1 MKKYS
6 SLLTIFVA
14 LLLVFTSCATIFLG
28 STQKVN
34 LESNPPYAQ
43 VYLNG
48 ENTGRT
54 TPCQIE
60 VTRRVKASEHNRKRE
75 QVYRFAK
82 EGYHDLEVKDEG
94 SIHWLYVLDWFYY
107 LVPGVIDL
115 ASGATHHYDRNVNV
129 ALNPVDGFKPKPT
142 LATLPKEPVEERV
155 QHEYVTEKQTQY
167 QKPVTAPSITGRN
180 GYVFERKSGVDKN
193 IPNSQKQHN
202 NRFALIIGN
211 EDYSSFQ
218 LDLNAEVNVA
228 YARNDA
234 SAFKL
239 YAQHTLGIPEEH
251 IIFLLDGTTG
261 QMSQAIAK
269 MNLLIKNTNGKADV
283 FVYYAGHGFP
293 DEVTQTPYLMPVDV
307 SGKNPQSGIML
318 KDFYHKLTEYPA
330 HRVTVFIDACFS
342 GGARNQGLLA
352 ARGVKIKPR
361 EDQLKGALVSFT
373 ASSGTQS
380 SLPLDKEHH
389 GLFTYYLLKKLQETG
404 GKVSYDELSSY
415 LAQKVSLQSVLL
427 NDKEQTPKTNIS
439 PGLQNKWESW
449 MLND

>member
-1 MKKYS
+1 MKKHI
-6 SLLTIFVA
+6 SLLSI
-14 LLLVFTSCATIFLG
+14 LLTLSLIFTSCATVFLG
-28 STQKVN
+28 STQKVKLN
-34 LESNPPYAQ
+34 SNPPNAR
-43 VYLNG
+43 VFLNG
-48 ENTGRT
+48 KNTGQI
-54 TPCQIE
+54 TPCTIDVE
-60 VTRRVKASEHNRKRE
+60 RRVKASEYNRKRE
-75 QVYRFAK
+75 QVYRFSK
-82 EGYHDLEVKDEG
+82 EGYQDLQMKDEG

-115 ASGATHHYDRNVNV
+115 AVGATHHYDRNVRV
-129 ALNPVDGFKPKPT
+129 MLNLDKDSKPM
-142 LATLPKEPVEERV
+142 LAIKENENISQPQNRAS
-155 QHEYVTEKQTQY
+155 
-167 QKPVTAPSITGRN
+167 VTAPPITGRN
-180 GYVFERKSGVDKN
+180 GYVFERKSTVDINVPSSPK
-193 IPNSQKQHN
+193 KYT

-228 YARNDA
+228 HARNDA
-234 SAFKL
+234 SAFKI
-239 YAQHTLGIPEEH
+239 YAQQTLGIPEEH

-261 QMSQAIAK
+261 QMSQAITK
-269 MNLLIKNTNGKADV
+269 MNLLIKNTNGQADV

-293 DEVTQTPYLMPVDV
+293 DEVTQIPYLMPVDV
-307 SGKNPQSGIML
+307 SGKNPQSGIKL

-330 HRVTVFIDACFS
+330 QRVTVFIDACFS

-361 EDQLKGALVSFT
+361 EDQLKGSLVSFT

-380 SLPLDKEHH
+380 SLPLDREQH

-404 GKVSYDELSSY
+404 GQVSYDELSNY
-415 LAQKVSLQSVLL
+415 LKQKVSLQSVLL

-439 PGLQNKWESW
+439 PGLQGKWESW